1 MPLKAATPG
10 HIVQR
15 RPENHFTEKRID
27 VANMPKTDF
36 SSVLQISHDL
46 RIGFNRFDMFQDRF
60 EKQKRVVQNNNFK
73 LMCG

>member
-1 MPLKAATPG
+1 MAS
-10 HIVQR
+10 
-15 RPENHFTEKRID
+15 
-27 VANMPKTDF
+27 MPKTDF